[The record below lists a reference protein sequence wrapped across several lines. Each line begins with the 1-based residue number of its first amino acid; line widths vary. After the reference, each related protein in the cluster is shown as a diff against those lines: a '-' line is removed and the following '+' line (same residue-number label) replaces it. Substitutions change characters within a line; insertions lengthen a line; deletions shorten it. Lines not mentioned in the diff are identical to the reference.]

1 MNHSTLIF
9 STYII
14 SALGSC
20 LTIALIFFDY
30 YKKTS
35 ADIFQRRLL
44 LSVLCAAFIAVIADC
59 GSRFFAAAPGAGSG
73 DSIRG
78 IYKAGISLFLIAQN
92 CAYYLGVVFID
103 YFAYKSTERS
113 KKIIVAAVIFLT
125 LYFASVIANL
135 PLGFYFFITEDS
147 LYVPGNLRYL
157 GFALT
162 YGFIPLIIIDVLLS
176 LKYFKHSQAYFLAL
190 FVLIICTGA
199 AMEITL
205 DASLTWPCFTA
216 AILYLYFFILRSE
229 AKIDSLTGIDNRAS
243 FNEYIEKLSRQN
255 VKAGYSIVMI
265 DIDKFKEINDTLG
278 HLEGDNALRDL
289 AGIIKG
295 LIRHS
300 DFVARYGGDEFIIAA
315 KAEYNIQRVMER
327 IQNAIDQQNV
337 RRIRPYQLYISYGYG
352 IYTVKSGKSI
362 YAFLTEIDALMYKQK
377 DERKK
382 RGLPSAITGL
392 VMADSVTTEKLP
404 ETGA

>member
-1 MNHSTLIF
+1 MNPSMLIF

-14 SALGSC
+14 STLGSC
-20 LTIALIFFDY
+20 LTIALIFINY
-30 YKKTS
+30 YRKTN
-35 ADIFQRRLL
+35 ADNFQRGLL
-44 LSVLCAAFIAVIADC
+44 LSVLCAAFTAVIADC
-59 GSRFFAAAPGAGSG
+59 GSRLFAFAPGGG
-73 DSIRG
+73 IRSLH
-78 IYKAGISLFLIAQN
+78 KAGISLFLIAQN
-92 CAYYLGVVFID
+92 CTYYLGVVFID

-113 KKIIVAAVIFLT
+113 KKFIIAMVIFMA
-125 LYFASVIANL
+125 LYSASVIVNL
-135 PLGFYFFITEDS
+135 PLGYYFFITEDNR
-147 LYVPGNLRYL
+147 YVHGNLHFL
-157 GFALT
+157 SLALS

-176 LKYFKHSQAYFLAL
+176 LKYFKHSQAYFIVL
-190 FVLIICTGA
+190 FVLITCTGA
-199 AMEITL
+199 VMEIVL
-205 DASLTWPCFTA
+205 GAGSLAWPCFAA

-315 KAEYNIQRVMER
+315 KAEYDIQRVMER
-327 IQNAIDQQNV
+327 IQSSIDQQNSK
-337 RRIRPYQLYISYGYG
+337 RIRPYQLYISYGYG
-352 IYTVKSGKSI
+352 IYTIKSGKSI
-362 YAFLTEIDALMYKQK
+362 YAFLAEIDALMYKQK

-382 RGLPSAITGL
+382 RGLPSAITENRSIH
-392 VMADSVTTEKLP
+392 V
-404 ETGA
+404 